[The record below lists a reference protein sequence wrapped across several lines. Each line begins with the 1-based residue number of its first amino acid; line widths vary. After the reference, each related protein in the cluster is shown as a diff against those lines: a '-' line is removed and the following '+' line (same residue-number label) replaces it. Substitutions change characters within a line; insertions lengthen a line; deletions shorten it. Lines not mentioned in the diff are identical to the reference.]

1 MTYFGHK
8 IINSFR
14 SKTPAGFYDPI
25 KGHTGIDID
34 TPENIAISLPIE
46 TQVAIVNEQVEMGKT
61 LYLRDSEGNYIVFA
75 HLNSIDVQVS
85 QILKPGEVFA
95 KTGNTGR
102 ATTQPHLHVEVIS
115 QKPEQNL
122 AFMTRTLAWIT
133 GYNIDPEKYLNK
145 IFQNT
150 PPSETIRPPLTPM
163 DWAVEHKIIS
173 HRREPNSTVTW
184 AEHVESMQKLAQKVL
199 EWSRFDPN
207 K

>member
-14 SKTPAGFYDPI
+14 SKTPASFYDPI

-34 TPENIAISLPIE
+34 TPENTAISLPVE
-46 TQVAIVNEQVEMGKT
+46 TQVAIANDQVEMGKT
-61 LYLRDSEGNYIVFA
+61 LYLRDSEGNYLVFA

-85 QILKPGEVFA
+85 QIIKPGEVFA
-95 KTGNTGR
+95 HSGNTGT
-102 ATTQPHLHVEVIS
+102 ATTQPHLHFEVIS
-115 QKPEQNL
+115 QKPEQDL
-122 AFMTRTLAWIT
+122 AFMTRTLAWIS

-145 IFQNT
+145 IFQIST
-150 PPSETIRPPLTPM
+150 STEVVRPPISAI
-163 DWAVEHKIIS
+163 DWAVEHGIIS

-184 AEHVESMQKLAQKVL
+184 AEHAESMQKLAQKVL